1 MRITES
7 NLRKKVRL
15 VLKEIFLSRLIDPP
29 EGEEEEEYSIAQRI
43 GGRHTARAATGIDYG
58 GFTEADEELEE
69 VEEQED

>member
-43 GGRHTARAATGIDYG
+43 GGRHTARAATGN
-58 GFTEADEELEE
+58 
-69 VEEQED
+69 

>member
-29 EGEEEEEYSIAQRI
+29 EGEEEE
-43 GGRHTARAATGIDYG
+43 AT
-58 GFTEADEELEE
+58 
-69 VEEQED
+69 